1 MPEGAQVGGK
11 LQDGDT
17 LGEEGEKGCAGGV

>member
-1 MPEGAQVGGK
+1 VPEGAKVGGK

-17 LGEEGEKGCAGGV
+17 LGEEGEKGGAGGV

>member
-1 MPEGAQVGGK
+1 VPEGAKVRGK

-17 LGEEGEKGCAGGV
+17 LGEEGEKGGAGGA